1 MCVCVLFVLTKEFI
15 CLSTVIWESTEHVTM
30 NKIFEVGVSLVG
42 VDFSFSRVRLRVRS
56 LRITL
61 LAIG

>member
-1 MCVCVLFVLTKEFI
+1 MCVCVLFVLTREFI
-15 CLSTVIWESTEHVTM
+15 CRSTFIWESTEHVTM
-30 NKIFEVGVSLVG
+30 NKIFEVGVSRVG
-42 VDFSFSRVRLRVRS
+42 VYFYFSRLRLRVRS